1 MSHRNGVFNNLK
13 QQCIF
18 TNDRRTRFKSSFKTL
33 GEHLKNQNKL
43 FFLLSIPESASDNG
57 KLTNNY
63 FHYFLC
69 VNEREGKPKVWLE
82 TKLCKFDLVTL
93 IHRFNELN

>member
-43 FFLLSIPESASDNG
+43 FFPAQHSGVCIRQRQTY
-57 KLTNNY
+57 K
-63 FHYFLC
+63 
-69 VNEREGKPKVWLE
+69 
-82 TKLCKFDLVTL
+82 
-93 IHRFNELN
+93 